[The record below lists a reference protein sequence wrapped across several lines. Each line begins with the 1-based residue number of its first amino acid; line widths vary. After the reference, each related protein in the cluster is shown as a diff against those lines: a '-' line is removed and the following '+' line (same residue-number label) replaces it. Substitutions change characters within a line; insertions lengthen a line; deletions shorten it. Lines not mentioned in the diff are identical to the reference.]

1 MSREFETRIR
11 TAVSE
16 PADNVVHRTI
26 ELNKTVEE
34 YSYVLISKE
43 ISLPG
48 QCYFGEILKWV
59 LTNVR
64 VCLGLQVL

>member
-1 MSREFETRIR
+1 MSREPESRIR
-11 TAVSE
+11 TAVSG

-43 ISLPG
+43 ISLLG
-48 QCYFGEILKWV
+48 QCYFGEILKLV
-59 LTNVR
+59 SIYACV
-64 VCLGLQVL
+64 